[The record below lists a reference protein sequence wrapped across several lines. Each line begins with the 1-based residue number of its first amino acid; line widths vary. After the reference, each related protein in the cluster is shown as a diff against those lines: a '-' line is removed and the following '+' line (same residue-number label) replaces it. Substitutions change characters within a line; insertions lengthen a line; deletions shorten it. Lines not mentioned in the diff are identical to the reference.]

1 MNDVAA
7 PAPPAPPTLTTEVAK
22 LWRHRLWVIVGTAVT
37 VVGAAIWAFI
47 TPNEYLATGALLPP
61 NFDDIKSLNFY
72 KGAYKGMG
80 AADVEDLERV
90 SAALQSDTA
99 FKLVVRHF
107 NLIEHYRLDPTADPN
122 TLEKKLRAKYKDK
135 VSIGLSAN
143 SVVEIKVYDEDSKR
157 AARMVN
163 YFIAYADSFVESVA
177 RRKEALAAA
186 RQSLERW
193 QGERKRL
200 VDTLAQLRV
209 QHRLYHFDYL
219 SEEVSRLL
227 LPYIN
232 RPEFHAHYD
241 KLRSAEHL
249 QEHYENQ
256 IAELTAE
263 VIFREENLRAY
274 PSLVTVMA
282 WGVPA
287 YAKDRPK
294 RSIYLLLGFIFGFVG
309 SSLVVIVW
317 KNREE

>member
-1 MNDVAA
+1 MNHV
-7 PAPPAPPTLTTEVAK
+7 PAPPSSAPPTLATEVAK
-22 LWRHRLWVIVGTAVT
+22 LWRHRLWVAIGTLLT
-37 VVGAAIWAFI
+37 VAGAAIWAFT
-47 TPNEYLATGALLPP
+47 TPNEYLATGAFLPP
-61 NFDDIKSLNFY
+61 NFDDVKSLNFY

-90 SAALQSDTA
+90 AAALQSDTA

-107 NLIEHYRLDPTADPN
+107 NLVEHYRLGGISDPN
-122 TLEKKLRAKYKDK
+122 TLEKKLRTKYKDN

-143 SVVEIKVYDEDSKR
+143 SVVQIKVHDEDSKR

-186 RQSLERW
+186 RNSLERW
-193 QGERKRL
+193 QVERQRL

-209 QHRLYHFDYL
+209 RHRLYHFDYL

-227 LPYIN
+227 LPYIQ
-232 RPEFHAHYD
+232 RAEFHAQYD

-263 VIFREENLRAY
+263 IIFREENLRAY

-317 KNREE
+317 KDRLE